1 MTLQCDPTSS
11 RLVLKDLEWNYGSS
25 THGDLPPGWSRQFL
39 PWLSSCVL
47 VSAVGMLSRN
57 QDPSPRVLWSG
68 QFYKTSSSLWSLLG
82 ALRLSSIFPL
92 GIQYMLN
99 MFLLFLTSTR
109 VDTGGYVKVNLVL
122 IHLHSYLHPEIYPV
136 PIRLNRVL

>member
-1 MTLQCDPTSS
+1 
-11 RLVLKDLEWNYGSS
+11 
-25 THGDLPPGWSRQFL
+25 
-39 PWLSSCVL
+39 
-47 VSAVGMLSRN
+47 
-57 QDPSPRVLWSG
+57 
-68 QFYKTSSSLWSLLG
+68 
-82 ALRLSSIFPL
+82 
-92 GIQYMLN
+92 